1 MKKLITIF
9 LTIAP
14 ILVFAEYRVYQYQVV
29 SRFPGEYQAKP
40 HVVTS
45 TLDPVS
51 YLSYH
56 GGETSIAVDL
66 MRSWTCQGHTG
77 GMKDYCLGPAER
89 SIAQENE
96 MASVEVKK
104 P

>member
-1 MKKLITIF
+1 MKKLLALTF
-9 LTIAP
+9 LLLP
-14 ILVFAEYRVYQYQVV
+14 ILASAEYRVYQYQVV

-56 GGETSIAVDL
+56 GGETSIAIDL

-96 MASVEVKK
+96 MAAAEVTK
-104 P
+104 